1 MPGDGL
7 RTAKTAATARRPGRA
22 ADGRF
27 APGNPGG
34 PGRPPAA
41 NVREHRAALLDAVEP
56 EAVRRIIA
64 AMVEAAE
71 RGDVAAA
78 KLVLERVFGRV
89 TDSETL
95 ERIEALE
102 AALLA
107 SRDDGRRAA

>member
-1 MPGDGL
+1 
-7 RTAKTAATARRPGRA
+7 
-22 ADGRF
+22 
-27 APGNPGG
+27 
-34 PGRPPAA
+34 
-41 NVREHRAALLDAVEP
+41 VREHRAALLDAVEP